1 MRYQNLNKVI
11 ARLILLQRIEL
22 ANPLQKKI
30 RKMFGRYFFT
40 NFVSKFLISSTEI
53 NFKYYSQMKQEYEM
67 LSDLIDFNNKEV
79 LSIGAGMCGLE
90 LIINSKSKNSFFT
103 IIEKDY
109 ISKKIIYG
117 WDTKNKEGYN
127 DLKLLQT
134 FIEDNGMK
142 DNFEIYNFDQESLP
156 IKEFDYIISLYS
168 MDYHYDF
175 DIYLDYI
182 KKVSTKN
189 TKIVFDSI
197 RPDYFKNIFHNVE
210 VILSNEKKTHNSKR
224 IICSNLII

>member
-22 ANPLQKKI
+22 SNPLQKKI
-30 RKMFGRYFFT
+30 RKIFGRYFFT
-40 NFVSKFLISSTEI
+40 NFVSKFLISSSEI
-53 NFKYYSQMKQEYEM
+53 NYKYYSQMNQEYEM
-67 LSDLIDFNNKEV
+67 LSNLIDFNDKQV

-103 IIEKDY
+103 IIEKNY

-117 WDTKNKEGYN
+117 WDTKNIEGYN
-127 DLKLLQT
+127 DLKILRT

-156 IKEFDYIISLYS
+156 IKKFDYIISLYS

-175 DIYLDYI
+175 NIYLDYI

-197 RPDYFKNIFHNVE
+197 RPDYFKNIFQNVE
-210 VILSNEKKTHNSKR
+210 IIVSNEKKIHSSKR
-224 IICSNLII
+224 IICSNLIT

>member
-22 ANPLQKKI
+22 SNPLQKKI
-30 RKMFGRYFFT
+30 RKIFGRYFFT
-40 NFVSKFLISSTEI
+40 NFVSKFLISSSEI
-53 NFKYYSQMKQEYEM
+53 NYKYYSQMNQEYEM
-67 LSDLIDFNNKEV
+67 LSNLIDFNDKQV

-103 IIEKDY
+103 IIEKNY

-168 MDYHYDF
+168 MDYHY
-175 DIYLDYI
+175 
-182 KKVSTKN
+182 
-189 TKIVFDSI
+189 
-197 RPDYFKNIFHNVE
+197 FH
-210 VILSNEKKTHNSKR
+210 LP
-224 IICSNLII
+224 